1 MRERFRRFWAIVLS
15 ILIIFQI
22 PAGDGSSIGDELR
35 KAVAA
40 EMPAYTINLGTGVLQ
55 TEDGYQWSANQ
66 GDTVYYGQGVA
77 VANSGG
83 MSYRVLKNDGKAMLL
98 DCAQTYK
105 YENHLNNYSAFG
117 TWEGSTPQEDM
128 NSETENKLLLESE
141 ELSKVLNTTHP
152 EESYTAKDG
161 SVYTS
166 PAGTDKVFMLSA
178 QEAETYYADAA
189 DRAKGGA
196 YWLRSNYNDKE
207 LTDANVYVTQSGQIE
222 KTTSGAYAASPAFRI
237 NSSKSGVLFTSTLT
251 GKNDELKQPEQ
262 VPDNHEWALTVLTN
276 GMIDVSDEEVTV
288 NAEEISG
295 DNTEPAGAGVSV
307 AWTAGATVNDFDLTY
322 ESAEYSILI
331 TDKSYTASDAKIK
344 WYGRISTVAAGDVSP
359 VSFQLPT
366 DYKTTDHVYIL
377 AEKDFKN
384 NKDETYLSH
393 ATRPQE
399 IDLGISQVTV
409 DSENTHLVTTDKE
422 EQICYPKAGYQAEFE
437 AVYTVEDGYYIPE
450 DYSVEKQAG
459 IQVTRLSSTQ
469 VKVSGTPTAP
479 VADIKLEAA
488 TGKGEQAAPKNL
500 KAEYVTGGTAKIVG
514 TTEKMEYREEVKP
527 ETDAEWQPCSEGE
540 TAVERGRT
548 YLVRYMANDSKQS
561 GKTVR
566 VEIKDATVLVVANPS
581 GSHLRWEKS
590 SGQERQLI
598 ETDAAAQDILYKAE
612 DGYYIPEDYQ
622 LTVPEKQA
630 GIQVTRLSSTQV
642 KVSGTPTAPV
652 ADIKLEAATGK
663 GEQAAPKNLKAEY
676 VTGGTAKIVGTT
688 EKMEYREEVK
698 PETDAEWQP
707 CSEGET
713 AVERGRTYLVRYMAN
728 DSKQSGKT
736 VRVEIK
742 DATVLVVANP
752 SGSHLRWEKSSGQ
765 ERQLIET
772 DAAAQDI
779 LYKAED
785 GYYIPEDYQLTVPE
799 TVTVIR
805 EDAETL
811 RIRAERLP
819 EDAEVVLNAATERQA
834 GTGSV
839 VQTDYYYGGTALAP
853 ELKSDTNGIEDAVI
867 EYKKA
872 SEPDSAY
879 TAEVPVQVG
888 SYVIRATFPA
898 VGKYKQV
905 VAVSEFRIQYLPAPE
920 QAYTITGTQGEN
932 RYYTSN
938 VSIIPAEGYLIAD
951 ALDGEYAEALILTR
965 NTEAGN
971 IYLKKQATGEK
982 TDGIAMDAVLIDREA
997 PVIAAVKDGETYYRD
1012 SVKVVVSDKNLSRI
1026 QINDE
1031 NIVVKGTEMTLTLSS
1046 NHGSEDYQI
1055 VTRDVAGNETKASL
1069 TVAASWMKKGIIP
1082 TGELIRLKSDRAYS
1096 FGDGIWQVEGDTTS
1110 YAGGRSF
1117 YVKRDGDYTFT
1128 KKN

>member
-1 MRERFRRFWAIVLS
+1 MLKRLLHCDHSKIAYREGNTMRERFRRFWAIVLS

-622 LTVPEKQA
+622 LTVPE
-630 GIQVTRLSSTQV
+630 
-642 KVSGTPTAPV
+642 
-652 ADIKLEAATGK
+652 
-663 GEQAAPKNLKAEY
+663 
-676 VTGGTAKIVGTT
+676 
-688 EKMEYREEVK
+688 
-698 PETDAEWQP
+698 
-707 CSEGET
+707 
-713 AVERGRTYLVRYMAN
+713 
-728 DSKQSGKT
+728 
-736 VRVEIK
+736 
-742 DATVLVVANP
+742 
-752 SGSHLRWEKSSGQ
+752 
-765 ERQLIET
+765 
-772 DAAAQDI
+772 
-779 LYKAED
+779 
-785 GYYIPEDYQLTVPE
+785 